1 MSSHRKS
8 VRFNDNPILDSY
20 SLIMSPVAT
29 ALGDNSSGS
38 DLEAERMS
46 QCVRVDEHTALSQGS
61 SMRTGGVSV
70 ALVR

>member
-1 MSSHRKS
+1 
-8 VRFNDNPILDSY
+8 
-20 SLIMSPVAT
+20 MSPVAT